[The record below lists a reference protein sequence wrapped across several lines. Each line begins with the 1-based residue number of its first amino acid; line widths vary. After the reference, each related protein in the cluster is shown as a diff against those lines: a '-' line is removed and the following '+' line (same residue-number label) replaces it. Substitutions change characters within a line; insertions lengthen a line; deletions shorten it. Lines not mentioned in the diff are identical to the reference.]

1 MEFTFKTH
9 CALALTLRLILIAYA
24 DFHDKYFSVPY
35 TDIDYK
41 VYTDASRLLLTGK
54 SPYER
59 HTYRYT
65 PLLALILTP
74 NIFLHP
80 SFGKIL
86 FSIIDVIIGILM
98 KHLLMKGNSNDKTS
112 GICALVWLYCPLTIV
127 ISTRGNAD
135 AVAVVLVLLTLNYLI
150 SDKPF
155 LAGII
160 HGISAHFRLYPI
172 AFSLVMYLGISDN
185 TNFLPNDKQIKL
197 VSGCVL
203 SLGLCTSMSYY
214 FYGYEFLY
222 ESLLY
227 HLIRKDARHN
237 FSAYFYMQYLS
248 IGQQVSLFENLM
260 RILSPVILLV
270 ALSFRYSRKKDVPF
284 AMLTQAMVMV
294 TYNSVI
300 TSQYFFWYL
309 SLLPLCL
316 PYIKMTVTRLVIL
329 ITVWIGSQG
338 LWLLDAYALEFLGIN
353 SFQSIWISSLIFF
366 VVNAKVLVEVIE
378 KYEHRSTY
386 PNVQSV
392 K

>member
-1 MEFTFKTH
+1 MEFNFKSH
-9 CALALTLRLILIAYA
+9 CALALIIRLILIAYS

-41 VYTDASRLLLTGK
+41 VYTDASRFLLNGK

-74 NIFLHP
+74 NILLHS

-86 FSIIDVIIGILM
+86 FSVIDIIIGILM
-98 KHLLMKGNSNDKTS
+98 KHILMRGQCNDKTS

-135 AVAVVLVLLTLNYLI
+135 SVAVILVLVTLKYLV
-150 SDKPF
+150 SNQPF
-155 LAGII
+155 LSGII
-160 HGISAHFRLYPI
+160 HGISVHFRLYPI
-172 AFSLVMYLGISDN
+172 AFSLAMYLSMSSN
-185 TNFLPNDKQIKL
+185 NFFPNIRQLKL
-197 VSGCVL
+197 VSGCIF
-203 SLGLCTSMSYY
+203 SLGLCTFVGYY
-214 FYGYEFLY
+214 LYGYEFLY
-222 ESLLY
+222 ESLFY

-248 IGQQVSLFENLM
+248 IGEKELFFVKLL
-260 RILSPVILLV
+260 RILPPVILLI
-270 ALSFRYSRKKDVPF
+270 ALSIRYSRKKDLPF
-284 AMLTQAMVMV
+284 AMFTQAMVMV
-294 TYNSVI
+294 TYNSVV

-316 PYIKMTVTRLVIL
+316 PYIKMTVRRFMIL
-329 ITVWIGSQG
+329 FAIWIGSQG
-338 LWLLDAYALEFLGIN
+338 LWLLDAYALEFGGFN

-366 VVNAKVLVEVIE
+366 VVNVKIIVEIIN
-378 KYEHRSTY
+378 KYNNSEI
-386 PNVQSV
+386 V
-392 K
+392 